1 MKRLYEVKVS
11 MTYVAYAESEAEAKE
26 LMDIAMG
33 DTSPSEFDAYARPL
47 VQLVKSGGVFEK
59 RYTIPAGWDTRC
71 LVYGTDDDSTLG
83 ELLDKE
89 MKGFDGAPSK

>member
-1 MKRLYEVKVS
+1 

-26 LMDIAMG
+26 FVDDAMR
-33 DTSPSEFDAYARPL
+33 DASPSEFDAHARPL
-47 VQLVKSGGVFEK
+47 VQLVKSGGMFEK
-59 RYTIPAGWDTRC
+59 RYSIPSGWATRS

-89 MKGFDGAPSK
+89 MEGFKNE